1 MTAQYLLRFD
11 DLCPT
16 MDRGR
21 WERFLPLLE
30 RFAIRPILAV
40 VPDNRD
46 PELQVAPENPAFWN
60 ETRDL
65 QTAGASIALH
75 GYQHLCVA
83 EGRGLVPLHRLTE
96 FSGAPLETQRE
107 WVRAGMAIL
116 RGHGLEARVW
126 AAPRH
131 GFDWNTV
138 EVLRE
143 EGIAVIS
150 DGFACRPYRDRG
162 EIWIPLQLW
171 GPVKK
176 RDGLWTICL
185 HAQTA
190 SDDAVRGLE
199 TFLERFAGQFT
210 CVERVLAEWPIG
222 ERSLA
227 DRMWQAQALGRIWL
241 RRKRGS

>member
-1 MTAQYLLRFD
+1 VTAQYLLRFD

-16 MDRGR
+16 MDRGK
-21 WERFLPLLE
+21 WQRFLPLLK
-30 RFAIRPILAV
+30 RFDIRPILAV

-46 PELQVAPENPAFWN
+46 PELQVAPEDPAFWN
-60 ETRDL
+60 EMRDL
-65 QTAGASIALH
+65 QTAGAVIALH

-83 EGRGLVPLHRLTE
+83 EGRGLVPLHRRTE
-96 FSGAPLETQRE
+96 FAGASRESQRE

-143 EGIAVIS
+143 AGISVIS
-150 DGFACRPYRDRG
+150 DGFARRPYRERDAT
-162 EIWIPLQLW
+162 WIPVQLW
-171 GPVKK
+171 GPVEK
-176 RDGLWTICL
+176 RDGLWTICM

-190 SDDAVRGLE
+190 SDEAVRGLE
-199 TFLERFAGQFT
+199 AFLERFAGQFT
-210 CVERVLAEWPIG
+210 CVERVLAEWPID
-222 ERSLA
+222 ERSLT
-227 DRMWQAQALGRIWL
+227 DRLWQAEALAKIWL
-241 RRKRGS
+241 RRKRGR

>member
-1 MTAQYLLRFD
+1 VTAQYLLRFD
-11 DLCPT
+11 DLCPM
-16 MDRGR
+16 MDRGK
-21 WERFLPLLE
+21 WQRFLPLLE
-30 RFAIRPILAV
+30 RFGVRPILAV

-46 PELQVAPENPAFWN
+46 PELQVAPEDPAFWDQM
-60 ETRDL
+60 RDL

-75 GYQHLCVA
+75 GYQHLCMA

-96 FSGAPLETQRE
+96 FAGAPLEAQRE
-107 WVRAGMAIL
+107 WVRVGLGIL

-143 EGIAVIS
+143 AGISVIS
-150 DGFACRPYRDRG
+150 DGFARRQYRERDAT
-162 EIWIPLQLW
+162 WIPVQLW
-171 GPVKK
+171 GPVEK
-176 RDGLWTICL
+176 RIGLWTICL

-190 SDDAVRGLE
+190 SESSIGELE

-227 DRMWQAQALGRIWL
+227 DRLLHTEALGKIWL
-241 RRKRGS
+241 RRKRGR